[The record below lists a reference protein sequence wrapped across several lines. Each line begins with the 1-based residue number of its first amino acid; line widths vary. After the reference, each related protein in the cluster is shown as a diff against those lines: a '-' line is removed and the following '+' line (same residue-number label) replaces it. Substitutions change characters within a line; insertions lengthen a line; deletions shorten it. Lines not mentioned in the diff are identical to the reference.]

1 MDIPGENEMRKATL
15 NRKPDKGGWGK
26 FIFFC
31 LLPSAF
37 CLLLLLSCSS
47 LHPPEAQPV
56 KEVKDKPELIRQAT
70 ETTVAPEAPGP
81 GMPEFVPVNEASSPL
96 QTRTVSVSA
105 RNTALREVLFIIAET
120 ASLNLVM
127 ERGVDAELPVTMTL
141 KNMSVADALNTVLDS
156 ADYFYTVKDN
166 ILSVK
171 AVETEIFEI
180 GHPNVIQ
187 EYKIKTGGDIL
198 SGTSSASSGAG
209 NAVSGDVSIQS
220 ASDSTSFNFWAAIEK
235 SLDSLLKA
243 QGGEQGK
250 RVQPGYT
257 VNRMAGAV
265 MVTASKKDLR
275 KVRAYI
281 TNLKNSLGRQVLIEA
296 RIVEV
301 QLTEGLKY
309 GIDWNT
315 VNKWFGVGT
324 TSFGSVA
331 FSNVVDSNGPNFL
344 FTVTEND
351 NFSLLLR
358 ALQEQGNVRTL
369 SNPRINIM
377 NGQTALLSVGRN
389 TSFISRVETTT
400 TSTQGSAPTTTF
412 TVETNSILS
421 GVMFG
426 IVPFINSSGEIAL
439 TITPI
444 VTNLVQLEEQ
454 TIGAG
459 TSSSVQ
465 IKLPTVDLREMTT
478 MVKVL
483 DGQMIVIGGL
493 IDNKERLDEDR
504 VPLLGDIPVL
514 GHAFRSVS
522 KTDEKTEL
530 VIMLIPRIVS

>member
-1 MDIPGENEMRKATL
+1 MDIPGENEMKKYYVF
-15 NRKPDKGGWGK
+15 N
-26 FIFFC
+26 F
-31 LLPSAF
+31 SAQHSVLSALCF
-37 CLLLLLSCSS
+37 VLCVLFLISCSS
-47 LHPPEAQPV
+47 LRRPEAQPA
-56 KEVKDKPELIRQAT
+56 KEVKDQPELLRQAP
-70 ETTVAPEAPGP
+70 VPPEAPGP
-81 GMPEFVPVNEASSPL
+81 AMPEFAPVNEASSPL

-105 RNTALREVLFIIAET
+105 RNTALREVLFTISET
-120 ASLNLVM
+120 AGLNLVM
-127 ERGVDAELPVTMTL
+127 ERGVDAEQPVTMTL

-156 ADYFYTVKDN
+156 ADYFYSVKDN
-166 ILSVK
+166 ILTVK

-180 GHPNVIQ
+180 GHPNVVQ

-198 SGTSSASSGAG
+198 SGTSSASGAT

-220 ASDSTSFNFWAAIEK
+220 SSDATSFNFWAAIEK
-235 SLDSLLKA
+235 SLDALLKS

-250 RVQPGYT
+250 KVQPGYT
-257 VNRMAGAV
+257 VNRMAGTV
-265 MVTASKKDLR
+265 MVTASKKDLQ
-275 KVRAYI
+275 KVRSYI
-281 TNLKNSLGRQVLIEA
+281 TNLKTSLGRQVLIEA

-301 QLTEGLKY
+301 QLSEGLKY
-309 GIDWNT
+309 GIDWT
-315 VNKWFGVGT
+315 AVVKWFSIDS
-324 TSFGSVA
+324 TSFGPA
-331 FSNVVDSNGPNFL
+331 NFSNVVDGNGPNFL
-344 FTVTEND
+344 FTITEND

-400 TSTQGSAPTTTF
+400 TSTQGSAPSTTF

-444 VTNLVQLEEQ
+444 ITNLVQLEEQ

-478 MVKVL
+478 MVKVP

-493 IDNKERLDEDR
+493 IDNRERLNEDR

-522 KTDEKTEL
+522 KTEEKTEL